1 MPKWFDLDPVDDT
14 FFETAGHRFVYPM
27 RLRAGPEEVWA
38 GLTAPR
44 PLQWVSLLDAEF
56 TSAQPYGVGTTRRV
70 TVGPG
75 LLRMREHFFVWKD
88 AERRHAFYAEQATVP
103 LFRAFA
109 EDYRVT
115 PAPGGCLFTWTFAF
129 DARRGLGP
137 ALRAGGPVN
146 TALFRSFVRNT
157 RRRFG
162 AAPST
167 EPHADGRNGD

>member
-1 MPKWFDLDPVDDT
+1 MAKWFDLDPVDET
-14 FFETAGHRFVYPM
+14 FFDTAAHRFVYPM
-27 RLRAGPEEVWA
+27 QLRAAPDEVWA

-44 PLQWVSLLDAEF
+44 PLHWVTQLDAEY
-56 TSAQPYGVGTTRRV
+56 TSGPPHGIGTTRRV

-75 LLRMREHFFVWKD
+75 LLRMREHFFVWDD
-88 AERRHAFYAEQATVP
+88 AAHRHAFYAEQTTVP

-109 EDYRVT
+109 EDYRIS

-146 TALFRSFVRNT
+146 KALFGAFIRNT
-157 RRRFG
+157 RTHFG
-162 AAPST
+162 AA
-167 EPHADGRNGD
+167 

>member
-1 MPKWFDLDPVDDT
+1 AGTARFPLAAPAAGGDTAIRRGSRCTPPRGRQEKSMPKWFDLDPVDDT

-56 TSAQPYGVGTTRRV
+56 TSAQPYGEGTTRRV

-109 EDYRVT
+109 
-115 PAPGGCLFTWTFAF
+115 
-129 DARRGLGP
+129 
-137 ALRAGGPVN
+137 
-146 TALFRSFVRNT
+146 
-157 RRRFG
+157 
-162 AAPST
+162 
-167 EPHADGRNGD
+167 